1 MFGGVGNA
9 VWEVNV
15 GGCRMDIGK
24 GRLFSLNAFFS
35 LKSEFDH
42 NFKI

>member
-1 MFGGVGNA
+1 MGNVFGGVGNT

-15 GGCRMDIGK
+15 GGCHREGS
-24 GRLFSLNAFFS
+24 FNFFS

-42 NFKI
+42 NFK